1 MRTHGNASSNDTFAF
16 DDTPLSAQIQQ
27 SHEVDRG
34 DRWKAGR
41 REFCR
46 CERIGTTGTL
56 AVSPLIVLGRY
67 RLAVGAPDRY
77 FHSKAQSCPAPSLLR
92 TPGRFWTTT
101 ELSEEA
107 EGSLCHV
114 SHVRDALLSE
124 EWTKR
129 KNGPEAFRRTV
140 TIAEP

>member
-56 AVSPLIVLGRY
+56 AVSTLIVLGRY

-77 FHSKAQSCPAPSLLR
+77 FHSKAQSCPAP
-92 TPGRFWTTT
+92 P
-101 ELSEEA
+101 SE
-107 EGSLCHV
+107 GTG
-114 SHVRDALLSE
+114 ALLDH
-124 EWTKR
+124 
-129 KNGPEAFRRTV
+129 NGA
-140 TIAEP
+140 I

>member
-56 AVSPLIVLGRY
+56 AVSTLIVLGRY
-67 RLAVGAPDRY
+67 RLAVGAPTDT
-77 FHSKAQSCPAPSLLR
+77 FTQKPSRVL
-92 TPGRFWTTT
+92 PPPF
-101 ELSEEA
+101 
-107 EGSLCHV
+107 
-114 SHVRDALLSE
+114 
-124 EWTKR
+124 
-129 KNGPEAFRRTV
+129 
-140 TIAEP
+140 

>member
-34 DRWKAGR
+34 DRWKVGR

-46 CERIGTTGTL
+46 CERIGTTGIL
-56 AVSPLIVLGRY
+56 AVSTLIVWADIVLQW
-67 RLAVGAPDRY
+67 APPTDTFTQKPSRVL
-77 FHSKAQSCPAPSLLR
+77 PPSLLR
-92 TPGRFWTTT
+92 TPGRFWITT

-107 EGSLCHV
+107 EGSLGHV
-114 SHVRDALLSE
+114 SNVRDALLSE
-124 EWTKR
+124 E
-129 KNGPEAFRRTV
+129 
-140 TIAEP
+140 